1 MQMLTD
7 LEEEV
12 NNDTTIEG
20 KLNTPLPAL
29 DRSSRQKNNLE
40 SLEKPYF
47 RWDEPNK
54 YIENFPSNSS
64 KIYTFL

>member
-20 KLNTPLPAL
+20 KLNTPFPAL
-29 DRSSRQKNNLE
+29 DR
-40 SLEKPYF
+40 
-47 RWDEPNK
+47 
-54 YIENFPSNSS
+54 
-64 KIYTFL
+64 